1 MYLQSFKRHITF
13 KKDRNEL
20 LLFLLKELVK
30 NALQFEEIV
39 SGSSLGLTQI
49 DVKVGDLLNK
59 VVQTCLY

>member
-39 SGSSLGLTQI
+39 SGSSLGLTHI

-59 VVQTCLY
+59 VMQT